1 MLAFAACILL
11 AAIVIPLSDPIVSLI
26 FERQV
31 ICLLEQSYYFVKSS
45 DFLGLQAFDVHAR
58 HAVSFMMSA
67 YIGGGLAFIFRDI
80 IVRVFYVVGVNC
92 LSEVFENFV

>member
-31 ICLLEQSYYFVKSS
+31 ICLLEQSYYFVK
-45 DFLGLQAFDVHAR
+45 
-58 HAVSFMMSA
+58 
-67 YIGGGLAFIFRDI
+67 
-80 IVRVFYVVGVNC
+80 
-92 LSEVFENFV
+92 